1 MRKFFHI
8 YSRRINYLTIIIF
21 IFSATILSSFFKIQ
35 VVDRN
40 KIKKK
45 VANQGYRKVE
55 IYGKRGEI
63 IDTKNN
69 KLSESINKYD
79 FWVNT
84 NKPFNKE
91 KILKLF
97 SKNFNKPDSHY
108 MKILSKKSNYAKL
121 EKDILFLESNEIL
134 KEINDIDGLNYNKKS
149 KRYYPYNTLACQTL
163 GYVDLNEQGKGGIEE
178 NFNTI
183 LNGDTIQVE
192 LKKGAKGKYYKQS
205 YNYEDKIKGND
216 IQLTIDVEIQKILQE
231 ELIKTVKNTKSKSAN
246 GVIINPFTGDIV
258 AMASIP
264 DFDPNKYYKYDI
276 KHYKN
281 RVISDSYEP
290 GSTFKIIP
298 VLASLKNNDTSL
310 NNKYYCE
317 NGTFNL
323 TNKNKLHDHEPHD
336 TLSLKEIFIHSS
348 NIGISKTVSELENI
362 NIYKLCKN
370 LGFGTKTGLPF
381 RNESTGKLRNLDNWS
396 RTSKTYVSIGQEIG
410 ITNMQ
415 LALAYCAIANGG
427 YLLKPNIIKRI
438 YNNDEIVYKRVIKPI
453 RQVASLEESK
463 KLIKLLN
470 EVVDFGTAKN
480 LNLNGYK
487 IGGKTGTAQKF
498 VNGEYSKNEF
508 ISSFASI
515 FPLNKPKYI
524 LVVSIDSP
532 YYGKHWANESAVP
545 LSKNIINRIIV
556 NDNALYQKNKNVILV
571 GNKKINTQENELF
584 QTSIFPTKKTY
595 DDEKVPNFKGKSL
608 REALKISNSIGLKL
622 EPSNLNGRVVWQS
635 IKPGTKVINEQV
647 CKIKLSI

>member
-1 MRKFFHI
+1 
-8 YSRRINYLTIIIF
+8 
-21 IFSATILSSFFKIQ
+21 
-35 VVDRN
+35 
-40 KIKKK
+40 
-45 VANQGYRKVE
+45 
-55 IYGKRGEI
+55 
-63 IDTKNN
+63 
-69 KLSESINKYD
+69 
-79 FWVNT
+79 
-84 NKPFNKE
+84 
-91 KILKLF
+91 
-97 SKNFNKPDSHY
+97 
-108 MKILSKKSNYAKL
+108 
-121 EKDILFLESNEIL
+121 
-134 KEINDIDGLNYNKKS
+134 
-149 KRYYPYNTLACQTL
+149 
-163 GYVDLNEQGKGGIEE
+163 
-178 NFNTI
+178 
-183 LNGDTIQVE
+183 
-192 LKKGAKGKYYKQS
+192 
-205 YNYEDKIKGND
+205 
-216 IQLTIDVEIQKILQE
+216 
-231 ELIKTVKNTKSKSAN
+231 
-246 GVIINPFTGDIV
+246 
-258 AMASIP
+258 
-264 DFDPNKYYKYDI
+264 
-276 KHYKN
+276 
-281 RVISDSYEP
+281 
-290 GSTFKIIP
+290 
-298 VLASLKNNDTSL
+298 
-310 NNKYYCE
+310 
-317 NGTFNL
+317 
-323 TNKNKLHDHEPHD
+323 
-336 TLSLKEIFIHSS
+336 
-348 NIGISKTVSELENI
+348 
-362 NIYKLCKN
+362 
-370 LGFGTKTGLPF
+370 
-381 RNESTGKLRNLDNWS
+381 
-396 RTSKTYVSIGQEIG
+396 
-410 ITNMQ
+410 MQ